1 MRRRLPGVSVLLVV
15 VLAVP
20 GLAQAPDP
28 PSFRAGTTL
37 IEFTVV
43 VTGDHGKHVTDLKQE
58 DVSIVE
64 GGRSREVAFFH
75 YEGAPPAAIRVR
87 SQPLP
92 PGIFT
97 NRPEYAPGPPRN
109 IIAILIDSLNTR
121 AEDQVKV
128 LAHILAF
135 VAAVPSDTRVAI
147 YRTGERVHII
157 HDFTDDI
164 HDFTDDVEGLRKRLM
179 KDGLAAPR
187 DNEQAVA
194 VQQMIIE
201 PWQAEAMAA
210 TMEASLEVAYQEM
223 AGIEERSNQYM
234 ESRRVE
240 YTMSSL
246 DAVGNHLAGIPGRK
260 NLIWMTSGVP
270 MISAQ
275 TRDPWPENYVA
286 SLRRVAQK
294 LASQGIAMYPVE
306 AAGVRPLYLNVNA
319 GVRGSTRGV
328 EDSAT
333 SGDDAI
339 ARTAARVEARQAA
352 RGATRSPSQMST
364 TPDAP
369 RMMGTMDLFADL
381 TGGRA
386 LRNTNDLLAGVKAA
400 SEDMRGTYSV
410 GFYAPQEP
418 DERWHTF
425 TVKVRRPGVKV
436 VHRQGYL
443 SSAATKQS
451 ELWLADQWRAA
462 ANNPLGSA
470 TVRLDARFELK
481 GDTLSAILQIP
492 AEDLSFRPI
501 NGATACTL
509 EIAIAERTPEG
520 LLGIRHELGS
530 FALKEGQAKD
540 LSAVTVRFPKQ
551 WTIGAKTSLIRVVIR
566 DRYTG
571 HYGTLDVPV
580 GALR

>member
-1 MRRRLPGVSVLLVV
+1 MSFTISRTMSRR
-15 VLAVP
+15 
-20 GLAQAPDP
+20 
-28 PSFRAGTTL
+28 
-37 IEFTVV
+37 
-43 VTGDHGKHVTDLKQE
+43 
-58 DVSIVE
+58 
-64 GGRSREVAFFH
+64 
-75 YEGAPPAAIRVR
+75 
-87 SQPLP
+87 
-92 PGIFT
+92 
-97 NRPEYAPGPPRN
+97 
-109 IIAILIDSLNTR
+109 
-121 AEDQVKV
+121 
-128 LAHILAF
+128 
-135 VAAVPSDTRVAI
+135 
-147 YRTGERVHII
+147 
-157 HDFTDDI
+157 
-164 HDFTDDVEGLRKRLM
+164 LRKRLM
-179 KDGLAAPR
+179 KDGLEAPR
-187 DNEQAVA
+187 DSQQSVA
-194 VQQMIIE
+194 VQQMVIE

-223 AGIEERSNQYM
+223 ARVEEGSNQYM

-246 DAVGNHLAGIPGRK
+246 EAVGHHLAGIPGRK

-270 MISAQ
+270 AISAQ
-275 TRDPWPENYVA
+275 SRDPWPQNYIT
-286 SLRRVAQK
+286 SLRRVAQR

-333 SGDDAI
+333 AGDDAI
-339 ARTAARVEARQAA
+339 ARTAARVEARQRA
-352 RGATRSPSQMST
+352 RGATQSPSQMST

-369 RMMGTMDLFADL
+369 RMLGTMDLFADL

-400 SEDMRGTYSV
+400 AEDMRGTYSV
-410 GFYAPQEP
+410 GFYAPHEP

-443 SSAATKQS
+443 SSAASKQS

-470 TVRLDARFELK
+470 SVRLDARFELK
-481 GDTLSAILQIP
+481 GNTLSAILQIP
-492 AEDLSFRPI
+492 AEDLSYRPL
-501 NGATACTL
+501 NGTTACTL

-520 LLGIRHELGS
+520 LLGIRHEVGS
-530 FALKEGQAKD
+530 FALKEGQAND

-551 WTIGAKTSLIRVVIR
+551 WTIDAKTSLIRVVIR
-566 DRYTG
+566 DRLHRAFRNARCAGRGIAVTTHLVSHRKDATTQEDG
-571 HYGTLDVPV
+571 RVFCSSFFLFHCSRSPFPSFAPAATSSSCLS
-580 GALR
+580 R

>member
-1 MRRRLPGVSVLLVV
+1 MQRIFCVSVW
-15 VLAVP
+15 LAVFLVSA
-20 GLAQAPDP
+20 LALTQSESPT
-28 PSFRAGTTL
+28 FRAGTTL

-43 VTGDHGKHVTDLKQE
+43 VTDGDGRHVADLKQE
-58 DVSIVE
+58 DFSIVE
-64 GGRSREVAFFH
+64 NGRPREVAFFH
-75 YEGAPPAAIRVR
+75 YEGAPATAIRVR

-92 PGIFT
+92 PGIYT

-109 IIAILIDSLNTR
+109 ITAILIDSLNTR

-128 LAHILAF
+128 LAHMLAF
-135 VAAVPSDTRVAI
+135 IGAVPSETRVAV
-147 YRTGERVHII
+147 YRTGERVHVI

-164 HDFTDDVEGLRKRLM
+164 EGLRRRLL
-179 KDGLAAPR
+179 KDGIEAPR
-187 DNEQAVA
+187 DSQQSVA
-194 VQQMIIE
+194 VQQMVIE

-223 AGIEERSNQYM
+223 AGVEERSNQYM

-240 YTMSSL
+240 YTLSSL
-246 DAVGNHLAGIPGRK
+246 EAVGNHLAGIPGRK
-260 NLIWMTSGVP
+260 NLIWMTSGIP

-275 TRDPWPENYVA
+275 TRDPWPENYSA
-286 SLRRVAQK
+286 AMRRVAQR

-319 GVRGSTRGV
+319 GVRGSSRGV
-328 EDSAT
+328 DDSAT
-333 SGDDAI
+333 AGDDAI
-339 ARTAARVEARQAA
+339 ARTAARVEARQVA
-352 RGATRSPSQMST
+352 RGAPPRMLSTQST

-369 RMMGTMDLFADL
+369 RMLPTMDLFADL

-400 SEDMRGTYSV
+400 AEDMRGTYSM

-425 TVKVRRPGVKV
+425 TVKVQRPGAKV
-436 VHRQGYL
+436 VHRRGYL
-443 SSAATKQS
+443 SSAAARQS

-481 GDTLSAILQIP
+481 GDTLHAILQIP
-492 AEDLSFRPI
+492 AEDLSFRPV
-501 NGATACTL
+501 NGAQACTL
-509 EIAIAERTPEG
+509 EIAIAERTPQG

-530 FALKEGQAKD
+530 FALKEGQTSD
-540 LSAVTVRFPKQ
+540 LTALTVRFPKQ
-551 WTIGAKTSLIRVVIR
+551 WTLDSRTSLIRVVIR

-571 HYGTLDVPV
+571 SYGTLDVPV
-580 GALR
+580 STLR

>member
-1 MRRRLPGVSVLLVV
+1 MPRGLGVSVSLVV
-15 VLAVP
+15 ALAVAP
-20 GLAQAPDP
+20 LAQTPPDS
-28 PSFRAGTTL
+28 PSFRTGTTL

-43 VTGDHGKHVTDLKQE
+43 VTGEDGRHVTDLKQD

-64 GGRSREVAFFH
+64 GGRPREVAFFH
-75 YEGAPPAAIRVR
+75 YEGAPPAAMRVR

-135 VAAVPSDTRVAI
+135 VGTVPSDTRVAV
-147 YRTGERVHII
+147 YRTGERVHV
-157 HDFTDDI
+157 I

-179 KDGLAAPR
+179 KDGLEAPR
-187 DNEQAVA
+187 DTQQTVA

-223 AGIEERSNQYM
+223 ATVEERSNQFM
-234 ESRRVE
+234 ETRRIE

-246 DAVGNHLAGIPGRK
+246 EAVGNHVAGIPGRK

-275 TRDPWPENYVA
+275 TRDPWPENYVR
-286 SLRRVAQK
+286 SLRRVAQR

-306 AAGVRPLYLNVNA
+306 AAGVRPIYLNVNA

-333 SGDDAI
+333 SGEDAI
-339 ARTAARVEARQAA
+339 ARTAARVEARQNA

-369 RMMGTMDLFADL
+369 RMVGTMDLFADL

-386 LRNTNDLLAGVKAA
+386 LRNSNDLLAGVKAA
-400 SEDMRGTYSV
+400 AEDMRGTYSV
-410 GFYAPQEP
+410 GFYVPQEP

-443 SSAATKQS
+443 STAATKQS

-492 AEDLSFRPI
+492 ADDLSFRSL
-501 NGATACTL
+501 NESTACTL
-509 EIAIAERTPEG
+509 EIAIAERTPQG
-520 LLGIRHELGS
+520 LLGIRRELGS
-530 FALKEGQAKD
+530 FALKEGHAQN

-551 WTIGAKTSLIRVVIR
+551 WTIDAKTSLIRVVIR

-571 HYGTLDVPV
+571 RFGTLDVPV
-580 GALR
+580 AALR

>member
-1 MRRRLPGVSVLLVV
+1 MRRALGVFVPLVLL
-15 VLAVP
+15 LAVSL
-20 GLAQAPDP
+20 LAQAPADLP
-28 PSFRAGTTL
+28 HFRAGTTL
-37 IEFTVV
+37 VELTVV
-43 VTGDHGKHVTDLKQE
+43 VTGEDGRHVTNLKQE

-64 GGRSREVAFFH
+64 RGRPRDVAFFH

-87 SQPLP
+87 AQPLP
-92 PGIFT
+92 PGIYT

-109 IIAILIDSLNTR
+109 ITAILIDSLNTR

-128 LAHILAF
+128 LAHILSF
-135 VAAVPSDTRVAI
+135 VSAVPSDTRVAI
-147 YRTGERVHII
+147 YRTGERVHV
-157 HDFTDDI
+157 I
-164 HDFTDDVEGLRKRLM
+164 HDFTDDVDGLRTRLL
-179 KDGLAAPR
+179 KDGLEAPR
-187 DNEQAVA
+187 DNQQSVA

-223 AGIEERSNQYM
+223 ASIEERSNQYM

-246 DAVGNHLAGIPGRK
+246 EAVGNHLAGIPGRK

-270 MISAQ
+270 MMSTQ

-286 SLRRVAQK
+286 SLRRVAQR

-328 EDSAT
+328 DDSAT

-339 ARTAARVEARQAA
+339 ARTAARVEARQIA
-352 RGATRSPSQMST
+352 RGATRSPSTMST

-369 RMMGTMDLFADL
+369 RMLGTMDLFADL

-400 SEDMRGTYSV
+400 AEDMRGTYSI

-425 TVKVRRPGVKV
+425 SVKVQRPGVKV

-443 SSAATKQS
+443 SSTATQQS
-451 ELWLADQWRAA
+451 ELWLVDQWRAA

-481 GDTLSAILQIP
+481 GNTLSAILQIP
-492 AEDLSFRPI
+492 AEDLSFRPL
-501 NGATACTL
+501 NGTTACTL
-509 EIAIAERTPEG
+509 EIAIAERTPQG

-530 FALKEGQAKD
+530 FALKEEQTKD
-540 LSAVTVRFPKQ
+540 LTAVTVRFPKQ
-551 WTIGAKTSLIRVVIR
+551 WTIDAKTSLIRVVIR

-571 HYGTLDVPV
+571 HYGTLDVPIS
-580 GALR
+580 ALR

>member
-1 MRRRLPGVSVLLVV
+1 MRLDASCVRLLLVAL
-15 VLAVP
+15 LAAP
-20 GLAQAPDP
+20 LLAQSPPDVP
-28 PSFRAGTTL
+28 NFRAGTTL

-43 VTGDHGKHVTDLKQE
+43 ATGEGGRAVTDLKLDE
-58 DVSIVE
+58 LTITE
-64 GGRSREVAFFH
+64 GGRPRDVAFFH

-87 SQPLP
+87 AQPLP
-92 PGIFT
+92 PGIYT

-109 IIAILIDSLNTR
+109 ITAILIDSLNTR
-121 AEDQVKV
+121 PEDQVKV

-135 VAAVPSDTRVAI
+135 VSAVPSDTRIAI
-147 YRTGERVHII
+147 YRTGERVQVI
-157 HDFTDDI
+157 HDFTDDL
-164 HDFTDDVEGLRKRLM
+164 EGLRNRLM
-179 KDGLAAPR
+179 KDGLEAPR
-187 DNEQAVA
+187 DRQQGVA
-194 VQQMIIE
+194 VQEMVIE

-210 TMEASLEVAYQEM
+210 TMEASLEAAYKEI
-223 AGIEERSNQYM
+223 ARLEERSNQYM
-234 ESRRVE
+234 ESQRVE
-240 YTMSSL
+240 FTMSSL

-270 MISAQ
+270 AISAQ
-275 TRDPWPENYVA
+275 TRDPWPQNYIA

-306 AAGVRPLYLNVNA
+306 ASGVRPLYLNVTA

-333 SGDDAI
+333 AGDDAI
-339 ARTAARVEARQAA
+339 ARTAARVEARQVA
-352 RGATRSPSQMST
+352 RGAPRSPSQMST

-369 RMMGTMDLFADL
+369 RMAGTMDLFADL

-386 LRNTNDLLAGVKAA
+386 ARNTNDMLAGIKAA

-410 GFYAPQEP
+410 GFYAPQET

-425 TVKVRRPGVKV
+425 SVKVRRPGVKV
-436 VHRQGYL
+436 IHRQGYL

-451 ELWLADQWRAA
+451 EVWLADQWRAA

-470 TVRLDARFELK
+470 AVRLDARFELK
-481 GDTLSAILQIP
+481 ANTLSAVLQIP
-492 AEDLSFRPI
+492 AEDLSYRPL
-501 NGATACTL
+501 NGTTACTL
-509 EIAIAERTPEG
+509 EIALAERTQQG

-530 FALKEGQAKD
+530 FALKKGQADD
-540 LSAVTVRFPKQ
+540 LTAVTVRFPKQ
-551 WTIGAKTSLIRVVIR
+551 WTIDEKTTLIRLVIR

>member
-1 MRRRLPGVSVLLVV
+1 MGRGALCVSSFLLI
-15 VLAVP
+15 LLHAAAF
-20 GLAQAPDP
+20 AQSPADP
-28 PSFRAGTTL
+28 PTFKAGTTL

-43 VTGDHGKHVTDLKQE
+43 VTGEDGRHVVDLKQE

-64 GGRSREVAFFH
+64 SGHPRDVAFFH

-87 SQPLP
+87 AQPLP
-92 PGIFT
+92 PGIYT

-135 VAAVPSDTRVAI
+135 VSAVPSDTRVAI
-147 YRTGERVHII
+147 YRTGERVHVV
-157 HDFTDDI
+157 
-164 HDFTDDVEGLRKRLM
+164 HDFTDDVEALRKRLM
-179 KDGLAAPR
+179 KDGLEAPR
-187 DNEQAVA
+187 DSQQSVA
-194 VQQMIIE
+194 VQQMVIE

-210 TMEASLEVAYQEM
+210 TMEASLEVAYQEV
-223 AGIEERSNQYM
+223 ARVEEGSNQYM

-246 DAVGNHLAGIPGRK
+246 EAVGHHLAGIPGRK

-270 MISAQ
+270 AISAQ
-275 TRDPWPENYVA
+275 SRDPWPQNYIS
-286 SLRRVAQK
+286 SLRRVAQR

-306 AAGVRPLYLNVNA
+306 ASGVRPLYLNVTA

-333 SGDDAI
+333 AGDDAI
-339 ARTAARVEARQAA
+339 ARTAARVEARQRA
-352 RGATRSPSQMST
+352 RGATQSLSQMSAA
-364 TPDAP
+364 PDAP
-369 RMMGTMDLFADL
+369 RMLGTMDLFADL

-400 SEDMRGTYSV
+400 AEDMRGTYSV
-410 GFYAPQEP
+410 GFYAPHEA

-443 SSAATKQS
+443 SSAASKQS

-470 TVRLDARFELK
+470 SVRLDARFELK
-481 GDTLSAILQIP
+481 GNTLSAVLQIP
-492 AEDLSFRPI
+492 AEDLSYRPV
-501 NGATACTL
+501 NGTTACTL

-520 LLGIRHELGS
+520 LLGIRHEVGS
-530 FALKEGQAKD
+530 FALKEGQAND
-540 LSAVTVRFPKQ
+540 LSSVTVRFPKQ
-551 WTIGAKTSLIRVVIR
+551 WTIDAKTSLIRVVIR
-566 DRYTG
+566 DRFTG
-571 HYGTLDVPV
+571 RFGTLDVPV

>member
-1 MRRRLPGVSVLLVV
+1 MTRRTLLSVSLLFAA
-15 VLAVP
+15 LSPAF
-20 GLAQAPDP
+20 AQGSGGAGQSDP
-28 PSFRAGTTL
+28 TFRAGTTL

-43 VTGDHGKHVTDLKQE
+43 VTDADGKHVTDLRRE

-64 GGRSREVAFFH
+64 GGRPRDVAFFQ

-87 SQPLP
+87 HEPLP

-109 IIAILIDSLNTR
+109 IMAILIDSLNTR

-128 LAHILAF
+128 LAHILSF
-135 VAAVPSDTRVAI
+135 VSAVPSDTRVAI
-147 YRTGERVHII
+147 YRTGERVHIV

-164 HDFTDDVEGLRKRLM
+164 DGLRKRLT
-179 KDGLAAPR
+179 KGALEAPR
-187 DNEQAVA
+187 DNQESIV

-223 AGIEERSNQYM
+223 AGIEERSNQFM

-246 DAVGNHLAGIPGRK
+246 EAVGNHLAGIPGRK

-270 MISAQ
+270 AVSAQ
-275 TRDPWPENYVA
+275 TRDPWPENYLA
-286 SLRRVAQK
+286 SLRRVAKK

-306 AAGVRPLYLNVNA
+306 AAGVRPIYLNVNA
-319 GVRGSTRGV
+319 GVRGSSRGV
-328 EDSAT
+328 EDSA

-339 ARTAARVEARQAA
+339 ARTAARVEARQTA
-352 RGATRSPSQMST
+352 RGVTRSPSQMST

-369 RMMGTMDLFADL
+369 RMLGTLDLFADL

-386 LRNTNDLLAGVKAA
+386 LRNTNDMLAGIKAA
-400 SEDMRGTYSV
+400 AHDMRGTYSV
-410 GFYAPQEP
+410 GFYAPQEA
-418 DERWHTF
+418 DDRWHTF
-425 TVKVRRPGVKV
+425 TMKVHRPGVKV

-443 SSAATKQS
+443 SSAAAKQS

-470 TVRLDARFELK
+470 TVRIDARFELK
-481 GDTLSAILQIP
+481 GNTLAAILQIP
-492 AEDLSFRPI
+492 AEDLSYRSI
-501 NGATACTL
+501 NGTTACTL
-509 EIAIAERTPEG
+509 EIAIAERTPAG

-530 FALKEGQAKD
+530 FALKDGQAND
-540 LSAVTVRFPKQ
+540 LTAVTVRFPKQ
-551 WTIGAKTSLIRVVIR
+551 WSIDPKTSLIRVVIR

-580 GALR
+580 AALR

>member
-1 MRRRLPGVSVLLVV
+1 MRRLFGVSVSLVF
-15 VLAVP
+15 VLAVA
-20 GLAQAPDP
+20 GFAQAPADS
-28 PSFRAGTTL
+28 PSFRTGTTL

-43 VTGDHGKHVTDLKQE
+43 VTGEDGRHVTDLKQE

-64 GGRSREVAFFH
+64 GGHPRDVAFFH
-75 YEGAPPAAIRVR
+75 YEGAPPVAIRVR
-87 SQPLP
+87 SESLP
-92 PGIFT
+92 PGLFT

-109 IIAILIDSLNTR
+109 VIAILIDSLNTR

-135 VAAVPSDTRVAI
+135 VSAVPSDTRVAI
-147 YRTGERVHII
+147 YRTGERVHV
-157 HDFTDDI
+157 I

-179 KDGLAAPR
+179 KNGLEAPR
-187 DNEQAVA
+187 DNQQAVA
-194 VQQMIIE
+194 VQQMVIE

-223 AGIEERSNQYM
+223 AIVEERSNQFM

-246 DAVGNHLAGIPGRK
+246 EAVGNHLAGIPGRK

-275 TRDPWPENYVA
+275 TRDPWPENYVT

-339 ARTAARVEARQAA
+339 ARTAARVEARQNA

-364 TPDAP
+364 TPDGP
-369 RMMGTMDLFADL
+369 RMLGTMDLFADL

-400 SEDMRGTYSV
+400 AQDMRGTYSV
-410 GFYAPQEP
+410 GFYVPQEA

-443 SSAATKQS
+443 STAATKQS

-492 AEDLSFRPI
+492 AEDLSFRPL
-501 NGATACTL
+501 NGTTACTL
-509 EIAIAERTPEG
+509 EIAIAERTPAG
-520 LLGIRHELGS
+520 LLGIRRDIGS
-530 FALKEGQAKD
+530 FALKDGQAQN
-540 LSAVTVRFPKQ
+540 LPAVTVRFPKQ
-551 WTIGAKTSLIRVVIR
+551 WTIDAKTSLIRIVIR

-571 HYGTLDVPV
+571 RFGTLDVPV
-580 GALR
+580 AALR